1 MKREEEIIELRTKLI
16 KLIRKISKTIG
27 FYWWRRYI
35 SCSFW
40 KNIEIPINLSL
51 TIFSTIIS
59 AQASTN
65 NFIKQEHY
73 VVLSF
78 ASVLL
83 TTFNTYFR
91 PLQKYNTNTND
102 LKKWY
107 ELGAKLDQIF
117 YKDRIKKE
125 ELELRIKE
133 CNSLLIDINSQITT
147 SVLENQNFLSDLIHL
162 VIRGICIKKKEPW
175 LSFAEDEDLLYEN
188 DRYID
193 NRNYFSK
200 FVDIFKYEPKII
212 DEDDLMR
219 SSRKTFRNI
228 DNSREEKFDGPE
240 PEKEVELTDVN
251 VKIN

>member
-1 MKREEEIIELRTKLI
+1 MIYNFNNYFFYKIKNESEIIFIFLIFFQIYTLMKREEEIIELRTKLI

-91 PLQKYNTNTND
+91 PLQKYNTNT
-102 LKKWY
+102 KT
-107 ELGAKLDQIF
+107 I
-117 YKDRIKKE
+117 
-125 ELELRIKE
+125 
-133 CNSLLIDINSQITT
+133 LL
-147 SVLENQNFLSDLIHL
+147 
-162 VIRGICIKKKEPW
+162 C
-175 LSFAEDEDLLYEN
+175 LL
-188 DRYID
+188 
-193 NRNYFSK
+193 
-200 FVDIFKYEPKII
+200 
-212 DEDDLMR
+212 
-219 SSRKTFRNI
+219 
-228 DNSREEKFDGPE
+228 
-240 PEKEVELTDVN
+240 
-251 VKIN
+251 